1 MSRLVKTAL
10 LVNAVLCV
18 LFVFGNVYL
27 WSVFGGNNVGN
38 TTLISS
44 SWNPFEVSMVFHTFQ
59 NGSFSTITGIFFYLN
74 VPFILF
80 WVSTIVNLYLMVQIH
95 RSKEKPLT
103 GKSEKPV

>member
-1 MSRLVKTAL
+1 
-10 LVNAVLCV
+10 
-18 LFVFGNVYL
+18 
-27 WSVFGGNNVGN
+27 VGN

>member
-10 LVNAVLCV
+10 LVNVVLCV

-27 WSVFGGNNVGN
+27 WSAFGGNNVGN

-44 SWNPFEVSMVFHTFQ
+44 SWNPLVVSIMFHKFQ
-59 NGSFSTITGIFFYLN
+59 NGVFSTITGIFFYPN

-95 RSKEKPLT
+95 RSKEKL
-103 GKSEKPV
+103 